1 MCLDWID
8 WSLLR
13 IYGFIV
19 IGIIISIIIPILRT
33 LLPKPARNALAKAIT
48 DRKETPTFWAVFSEA
63 ARPYFYLA
71 IFSIVTAV
79 IVLAYLSSSGS
90 SAASSIAW
98 SNAVIYGFTWDSVL
112 QKAVGAKDV
121 GLTES
126 GGS

>member
-1 MCLDWID
+1 MSLEWID
-8 WSLLR
+8 WSLLE

-33 LLPKPARNALAKAIT
+33 LLPKSNREALAKTLRGT
-48 DRKETPTFWAVFSEA
+48 DEKKELKFGAVAFEA
-63 ARPYFYLA
+63 AKPYLYLA

-79 IVLAYLSSSGS
+79 IVLAYLDS
-90 SAASSIAW
+90 SASKITIVW

-121 GLTES
+121 GLNV
-126 GGS
+126 